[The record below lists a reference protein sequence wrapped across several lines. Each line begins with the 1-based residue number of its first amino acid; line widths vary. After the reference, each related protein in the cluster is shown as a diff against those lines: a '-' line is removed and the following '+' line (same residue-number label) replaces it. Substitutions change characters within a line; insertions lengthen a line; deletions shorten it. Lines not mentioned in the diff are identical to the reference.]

1 MACLLMFFN
10 RSILLLLF
18 EDFTP
23 KTHTGNI
30 HLLRIVSMFG
40 GFLMTIIPTGEVL
53 LLPNEIFLI

>member
-1 MACLLMFFN
+1 MFFN